1 MDKNT
6 HQHPRRDKAIK
17 DISEMEQLEDIIR
30 KCQVC
35 HVAMSDGEFP
45 YVLGFNFGYQDRII
59 YLHSVAY
66 GKKIDILKKNP
77 NVCVSFSS
85 DYHLFARNKEVGCS
99 WRMAYRSVLAYGKAQ
114 FVDDFNEKLMALK
127 LLMAQYSPEDFK
139 FNKPAV
145 ENITIIIIIINEL
158 TGRSFEY

>member
-6 HQHPRRDKAIK
+6 HKHPKRDKAIK
-17 DISEMEQLEDIIR
+17 DIAEIGQLEEIIS
-30 KCQVC
+30 KCQIC

-45 YVLGFNFGYQDRII
+45 YVLGFNFGYKDGII

-77 NVCVSFSS
+77 NVCVSFSN
-85 DYHLFARNKEVGCS
+85 DYNLFARNKEVGCS
-99 WRMAYRSVLAYGKAQ
+99 WRMAYRSVLAYGKAE
-114 FVDDFNEKLMALK
+114 FVNDYDEKLLGLN
-127 LLMAQYSPEDFK
+127 LLMSQYTSEEFK

-145 ENITIIIIIINEL
+145 DNITIIRIRVNEL